1 MENLVLYVFHIQYG
15 VSAHSFCLYLLVEFI
30 NNFISGDI
38 RNTTQMCTLLPVGKH
53 WGGLSVGI

>member
-1 MENLVLYVFHIQYG
+1 MLYVFHIQYG

-30 NNFISGDI
+30 NNFISCDI